1 MRNVA
6 FGQYYPTGSFI
17 HKLDP
22 RTKLFAG
29 IVFIAA
35 AFVAD
40 SYWAYLACYAFL
52 IFVILV
58 SKIPIFQ
65 VLKTIKSI
73 FFIVLLS
80 VALNVFFH
88 HEGKVLWSW
97 WKIRITVGG
106 LLYSGQIILR
116 LMFLVLSTSLITLTS
131 TPTELTDG
139 LEKIMTPLKYLRFPV
154 HDVAIIMSIALR
166 FIPTLME
173 ETDKITMA
181 QKARGAKFDTG
192 GPFARAKALLPV
204 LIPLFVSAFRRA
216 DELALALDA
225 RCYNATDARTKMKIL
240 RFGWKDLTA
249 LLFLAL
255 FMTVIVF
262 FRLGFFGLL

>member
-17 HKLDP
+17 HRLDP
-22 RTKLFAG
+22 RTKLFSG
-29 IVFIAA
+29 IVFVAA

-52 IFVILV
+52 LFVILV
-58 SKIPIFQ
+58 SKIPILQ
-65 VLKTIKSI
+65 ILKTVKSI
-73 FFIVLLS
+73 FAIILIS
-80 VALNVFFH
+80 VFLNIFFRTD
-88 HEGKVLWSW
+88 GKVLFSW
-97 WKIRITVGG
+97 WRITITTGG
-106 LLYSGQIILR
+106 LLYSGQIALR
-116 LMFLVLSTSLITLTS
+116 LMFLVLSTSLITLTA

-139 LEKIMTPLKYLRFPV
+139 LEKFMSPLKRLRFPV

-181 QKARGAKFDTG
+181 QKARGAKFDVG
-192 GPFARAKALLPV
+192 GPIARAKALLPV

-216 DELALALDA
+216 DELAFALDA

-249 LLFLAL
+249 FLFLAL
-255 FMTVIVF
+255 FLTVIILM
-262 FRLGFFGLL
+262 RLGLFGLL

>member
-6 FGQYYPTGSFI
+6 FGQYYPTGSYI

-22 RTKLFAG
+22 RTKLLAG
-29 IVFIAA
+29 LICIAA
-35 AFVAD
+35 AFIAD
-40 SYWAYLACYAFL
+40 SYWAYLACYVFL
-52 IFVILV
+52 FTVILV
-58 SKIPIFQ
+58 SRIPIFQ
-65 VLKTIKSI
+65 VLKTVKSI

-80 VALNVFFH
+80 VILNVFFH
-88 HEGKVLWSW
+88 TEGKVLFSW
-97 WKIRITVGG
+97 WKITVTVGG
-106 LLYSGQIILR
+106 LLNAGQIILR

-139 LEKIMTPLKYLRFPV
+139 LEKFMSPLRYIKFPV

-181 QKARGAKFDTG
+181 QKARGARFDTG
-192 GPFARAKALLPV
+192 GPMARAKALLPV

-216 DELALALDA
+216 DELAFALDA
-225 RCYNATDARTKMKIL
+225 RCYNATEARTKMKIL
-240 RFGWKDLTA
+240 RFSWRDLTA
-249 LLFLAL
+249 LLILVLFLAV
-255 FMTVIVF
+255 VIVL
-262 FRLGFFGLL
+262 RLGFFGLL